1 MPSVLN
7 INARSPFIIEI
18 NEALQT
24 SSKVELFIWNGTG
37 SAPATPTYTLS
48 KNVPSATNLKTTYDI
63 SPFIREYINFD
74 APILLYNTVELT
86 NINQWCNVRVKRYKN
101 TATLLNTTDYVA
113 YDGYGYFEQGYNPDN
128 GLFGLADN
136 STHYFYNDNLT
147 IPIASFRSYIT
158 APSTVVWTNTD
169 GSTNGQLI
177 STTGVYNIPIVSEI
191 SDAGNGV
198 TVSII
203 NATVLNGIKF
213 VPIEECKYDVITI
226 DFVNKFGAWQKTWF
240 FKASSNN
247 IETTGTEYN
256 LMSNLTAY
264 NVNVGSRKVFNVNGN
279 ESIKVNSGWVN
290 DDYAETI
297 QQLLLSE
304 RILVDGKP
312 AKMKTKGF
320 EKQKQ
325 INTKMI
331 NYQLEFDYA
340 YDIINN
346 IK

>member
-1 MPSVLN
+1 MPN
-7 INARSPFIIEI
+7 IFARSPFIIEI

-48 KNVPSATNLKTTYDI
+48 KNVPSATNLKTVYDV
-63 SPFIREYINFD
+63 SPFIREFINFD
-74 APILLYNTVELT
+74 SPLALFDLVTLT
-86 NINQWCNVRVKRYKN
+86 NTSQWCNVRIKRYKN
-101 TATLLNTTDYVA
+101 TSTLLNTVDYIA
-113 YDGYGYFEQGYNPDN
+113 YDGYGYYEQDSNPDI
-128 GLFGLADN
+128 GEVSLAEG
-136 STHYFYNDNLT
+136 TYYFYNTGVRPVEMFRAYLRSGDNVNFVDSISGINLLD
-147 IPIASFRSYIT
+147 PIT
-158 APSTVVWTNTD
+158 TN
-169 GSTNGQLI
+169 
-177 STTGVYNIPIVSEI
+177 GVYNIPIVRKDEFLT
-191 SDAGNGV
+191 NGV
-198 TVSII
+198 SIRLLKSTG
-203 NATVLNGIKF
+203 NKTYRFN
-213 VPIEECKYDVITI
+213 PIEECKYDVITI
-226 DFVNKFGAWQKTWF
+226 DFVNKYGAWQKAWF
-240 FKASSNN
+240 YKASTNS

-256 LMSNLTAY
+256 LLSANTAY
-264 NVNVGSRKVFNVNGN
+264 NVKVGSRKVFNVNGT

-297 QQLLLSE
+297 QQILLSE

-312 AKMKTKGF
+312 AKLKTKGF